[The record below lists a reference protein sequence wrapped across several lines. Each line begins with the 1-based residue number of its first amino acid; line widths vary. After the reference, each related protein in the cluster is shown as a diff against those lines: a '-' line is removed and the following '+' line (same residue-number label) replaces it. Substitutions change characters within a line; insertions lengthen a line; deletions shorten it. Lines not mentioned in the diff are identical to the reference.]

1 MTQPSSLAETVR
13 RYYRAYETKDREE
26 IEALLTPD
34 FRFSSPLDDRIDWA
48 TYLEKCWPN
57 SERTRSIDI
66 KRLWERDG
74 EVFVHYELTPI
85 TGDSFQNAEL
95 LIGAGNQIREV
106 FVYFGRG
113 RGTVG
118 DNAEEWALAK
128 RAN

>member
-1 MTQPSSLAETVR
+1 MTQPSSLAEAVR

-34 FRFSSPLDDRIDWA
+34 FRFSSPLDDRIDRA
-48 TYLEKCWPN
+48 TYFAKCWPN
-57 SERTRSIDI
+57 SERTRSFDI

-85 TGDSFQNAEL
+85 SGDSFQNAEL
-95 LIGAGNQIREV
+95 LIGDSNRIREV
-106 FVYFGRG
+106 FVFFGRG

-118 DNAEEWALAK
+118 DNATTGGPAA
-128 RAN
+128 AIA